1 MSSFGGATLE
11 KKDIPRLGKQ
21 LRAVYD
27 VMADGQ
33 FRTLTA
39 IADAVKANT
48 GIVASPQSIS
58 ARLRDFRKE
67 KFGGF
72 KVNRRAA
79 GEGLFDY
86 QVLNANGT
94 AIGAGPGNAAA

>member
-1 MSSFGGATLE
+1 MSFGGSTLT
-11 KKDIPRLGKQ
+11 KRDLPRLGKQ

-39 IADAVKANT
+39 IADAVRANT
-48 GIVASPQSIS
+48 GIVASAPSVS
-58 ARLRDFRKE
+58 ARLRDLRKA

-86 QVLNANGT
+86 QVLNGDGT
-94 AIGAGPGNAAA
+94 VIGGAGTGNAAA